1 MESFISSGRK
11 TEKSTGKWKLNNIL
25 LTNGS
30 KKKPQEKS
38 ELYLKANENKNT
50 YQNVWDAAKMVLM
63 GKYIAINT

>member
-1 MESFISSGRK
+1 MGQ
-11 TEKSTGKWKLNNIL
+11 
-25 LTNGS
+25 

-63 GKYIAINT
+63 GKYIAINTCACKALRSVTFEP